1 MRLFEVASVRPLN
14 EKKLGRAF
22 NHLEDFVFFY
32 GSEGAVEAIQ
42 HLREIGTEKGAKTVR
57 MKWDGKPTVYWGR
70 ENAGDPLI
78 VTGSNGWGRGVKT
91 TSPKELFKFIAQGS
105 GTAGK
110 ERDAFGKQF
119 ASLYPLLD
127 AATPKD
133 FVGFVYGDLMYFSR
147 PELDNEGVYNFC
159 PNEYSGTCYHVRND
173 SELGK
178 RIAQSDAMIV
188 GHGEFDA
195 FGAPQDEQRAL
206 DDFSMFNQSSK
217 LIVLG
222 PVYNKKPV
230 KIDTSALDRAEKYA
244 KQYGKKID
252 QFLAGTQGLSDL
264 KEIIYRFVNQTS
276 KAKKLDQLS
285 GKLFY
290 EWLADSK
297 VSAPKQQK
305 IAELDKAAGSIT
317 NNIFELVKM
326 LQDVKDSVIDQ
337 IEGQD
342 ADIWDTKGE
351 GHVRYGNGKKF
362 GNIKLV
368 PRKRWQPPV

>member
-32 GSEGAVEAIQ
+32 GSKGALEAIQ
-42 HLREIGTEKGAKTVR
+42 HLREVGTEEGSKTVR

-70 ENAGDPLI
+70 EAAGEPLI
-78 VTGSNGWGRGVKT
+78 VTGSNGWGRKVKT
-91 TSPKELFKFIAQGS
+91 TSPKELHDFIAKGS
-105 GTAGK
+105 GTASA
-110 ERDAFGKQF
+110 ERDMFGKQF

-147 PELDNEGVYNFC
+147 PELDSEGVFNFC
-159 PNEYSGTCYHVRND
+159 PNEYSGTCYHVRKD
-173 SELGK
+173 SELGQ
-178 RIAQSDAMIV
+178 RIAKSQAMIV
-188 GHGEFDA
+188 GHGEFDS

-206 DDFSMFNQSSK
+206 DDFSLFNQTDK

-230 KIDTSALDRAEKYA
+230 KVDTKALDKAEAYVKKYGA
-244 KQYGKKID
+244 KID
-252 QFLAGTQGLSDL
+252 QFLEGTKGLSDL

-276 KAKKLDQLS
+276 KAQKLDQLS

-297 VSAPKQQK
+297 VSGPKQEK
-305 IAELDKAAGSIT
+305 IAMLDKEAGGIT
-317 NNIFELVKM
+317 KNIFELVIM
-326 LQDVKDSVIDQ
+326 LQNVKDTVIDQ
-337 IEGQD
+337 IEGQQ

-351 GHVRYGNGKKF
+351 GYVRYGNDKQF
-362 GNIKLV
+362 GNVKFV